1 MPSYSSTRSRR
12 HGSLKSTRP
21 MHTLPHRQHGSG
33 VSVGRGYE
41 ADAVYTVTN
50 VSTTTIRRRQELTE
64 VVGILVDL
72 REMQAKEAESADPSC
87 LQVGRRGQVATPH
100 RPHAGAVPHVLATL
114 EDLRPMAET
123 SGALSHGADHP
134 RQGRSQEVMTGPHQT
149 SNAGA
154 DVTKPAAALAGQIP
168 TIGSQD
174 PRRVATLTET
184 RPHWDE
190 LNKLRIQASL
200 VQHPTAT
207 RTRSHAGTI
216 ATVFAKMATRAVST
230 TPPHADT
237 C

>member
-1 MPSYSSTRSRR
+1 
-12 HGSLKSTRP
+12 
-21 MHTLPHRQHGSG
+21 MHTPLHRQHEKGAIAEHG
-33 VSVGRGYE
+33 CEEDV
-41 ADAVYTVTN
+41 VYMVTN
-50 VSTTTIRRRQELTE
+50 VSTTTIHQKPERTEVLGLMEVEASVDLTE
-64 VVGILVDL
+64 V
-72 REMQAKEAESADPSC
+72 QAREAESADPLYPQLGS
-87 LQVGRRGQVATPH
+87 RGLVATLH

-134 RQGRSQEVMTGPHQT
+134 RQGGSQEVMTGPHQT

-207 RTRSHAGTI
+207 RARSHAGTI
-216 ATVFAKMATRAVST
+216 ATVFAKMASRAVST